1 MTANLRIAFE
11 KGKGSTAVLLLHG
24 LTGTPGEVEPLG
36 RSLCHRY
43 RVLIPWLPGHGTSPE
58 SLKNASWRD
67 WAETADEAFDYLAK
81 RSTRIYVGGLSM
93 GACLALYVGLSRPV
107 AGVVSMAAPIHIQD
121 WRYRGLA
128 FFRFL
133 QWSTRELTGGVRDPE
148 AHHETYPWC
157 PTQSLYEL
165 KKLADSVRPS
175 LPGLTAPL
183 LIIQGRRDSMVAP
196 SNARYLYENAGS
208 PLKHL
213 RWMEQSDHVLPLDL
227 DRVQVARTVG
237 RFIASRGQ
245 SC

>member
-1 MTANLRIAFE
+1 MTENLRIAFE
-11 KGKGSTAVLLLHG
+11 KGRGSTAVLLLHG

-36 RSLCHRY
+36 RALCPRY
-43 RVLIPWLPGHGTSPE
+43 KVLIPWLPGHGTSPE
-58 SLKNASWRD
+58 SLKTVRWRD
-67 WAETADEAFDYLAK
+67 WAETAESAFDHLA
-81 RSTRIYVGGLSM
+81 TRFAHIYVGGLSM

-107 AGVVSMAAPIHIQD
+107 AGVVSMAAPIYIRD
-121 WRYRGLA
+121 WRYRGLF

-133 QWSTRELTGGVRDPE
+133 QWRTRELTGGVRDPK
-148 AHHETYPWC
+148 ACHETYPWC
-157 PTQSLYEL
+157 PTQSLYEF
-165 KKLADSVRPS
+165 KKLADSVRPG

-183 LIIQGRRDSMVAP
+183 LILHGMRDSMVSP
-196 SNARYLYENAGS
+196 FNAQYLYEKAGS
-208 PLKHL
+208 VRKHL